1 MSGGVVV
8 FDVDQFREQYPTI
21 TANDAQL
28 EGYFMLAESMLNNTR
43 CSVVKNLDTRR
54 QLLYMLTAHIA
65 TINDNNENGN
75 PLVGRVS
82 SATEGSVSIS
92 ADYGQMGNNERWYL
106 QTPHGAMYWQL
117 TAKYRSA
124 LYRLGKAPMPVAR
137 RYFP

>member
-8 FDVDQFREQYPTI
+8 FDVDQFRQQYPAV
-21 TANDAQL
+21 TANDEQL
-28 EGYFMLAESMLNNTR
+28 EGYFMLSESMLNNTR
-43 CSVVKNLDTRR
+43 CSVVKDLNQRR

-65 TINDNNENGN
+65 TINASMDSGN

-82 SATEGSVSIS
+82 SATEGTVSIS
-92 ADYGQMGNNERWYL
+92 VDYGQMGNNERWYL
-106 QTPHGAMYWQL
+106 QTPYGAMYWQL

-124 LYRLGKAPMPVAR
+124 LYRLGKSPMPVSR